1 MKKRF
6 YILLTLITLILI
18 YTIGCGGGNDG
29 ITTPSSITTGGGET
43 DNITETTGSLSIK
56 VNWPQDGIEGSF
68 VFASGSNELTASDLY
83 GVDRIDFEIFEAKDY
98 PDTKIKLAGG
108 SLVRPP
114 DNNPSTLRIELL
126 PAIKIKVEAT
136 LYKRNNET
144 LSFEKTMT
152 PIISSEFQIV
162 PGDNSF
168 HWEVG
173 EIKTYLNL
181 SSEIE
186 ISEETEVT
194 ASLKMEGS
202 GIEDQ
207 PTPTLRLDDGTLE
220 SQGACGLQHYDVK
233 FTIIS
238 SIGEL
243 LPKGSTIPQAEVIE
257 TTDAYGNASA
267 IVRSDTEGTVTVQAE
282 FQLSPSEV
290 VILTQDIEVKGDYDY
305 SLDMA
310 LSHDKLPSVPD
321 LERESEI
328 TVNLTKTSS
337 SSDSEP
343 VSEKQVDFEI
353 EILNRDG
360 TVYSGTDIFLSS
372 SSEITNSQGEAK
384 TSLICNAISDYM
396 GKIVTIKAE
405 VEVGTP
411 DNPETKTVTEIIKI
425 GKYSFSMSPVGP
437 YITTTSGVSYI
448 SAFLSLDY
456 GSYPHV
462 KLEGKTINFSIGS
475 DSTTEGELID
485 IVSTTDS
492 EGRARAT
499 LKPASNIVGTVV
511 VEAEFIDGSNTF
523 TASCPV
529 HLYPRF
535 DTHLELLNEPPSSE
549 YQYYEPGD
557 TVEIKLTR
565 YPTGGFS
572 PVNLPVHNVLE
583 GDINNPG
590 NTISPE
596 YTTTGPNGE
605 IFVNIVLSSSAE
617 NVRFTY
623 ISKYIRTYDN
633 VEISNGGIVYAGH

>member
-1 MKKRF
+1 MKYKF
-6 YILLTLITLILI
+6 ILPLLIVTLLGLSLV
-18 YTIGCGGGNDG
+18 YGCGGGNDG

-68 VFASGSNELTASDLY
+68 VFASGSNEFTASDLS
-83 GVDRIDFEIFEAKDY
+83 GVDRIDFEIFEEKDY

-114 DNNPSTLRIELL
+114 DNKPSTLKIELL

-152 PIISSEFQIV
+152 PIVSSEFQIV

-207 PTPTLRLDDGTLE
+207 PSPDSRLNEGILE
-220 SQGACGLQHYDVK
+220 SQGECGLQHYDVK

-243 LPKGSTIPQAEVIE
+243 LPKGSTTPQAEVIE

-305 SLDMA
+305 SLGMA

-321 LERESEI
+321 LEKESEI

-337 SSDSEP
+337 TSDSEP
-343 VSEKQVDFEI
+343 VSEKQVDFEL
-353 EILNRDG
+353 EIINRDG
-360 TVYSGTDIFLSS
+360 TIYSGTDIFLSS
-372 SSEITNSQGEAK
+372 SSEITNSQGEAQ
-384 TSLICNAISDYM
+384 TSLICNAISDGM
-396 GKIVTIKAE
+396 SKTVTIKAE

-411 DNPETKTVTEIIKI
+411 DNPETKTVTKVVKI
-425 GKYSFSMSPVGP
+425 GVYDISTGADYY
-437 YITTTSGVSYI
+437 YITTTSGVSHIFGY
-448 SAFLSLDY
+448 LELDY
-456 GSYPHV
+456 GRHDSVY
-462 KLEGKTINFSIGS
+462 LEGKTINFSIGS

-492 EGRARAT
+492 EGCATAT
-499 LKPASNIVGTVV
+499 LKPVTDIVGTVAV
-511 VEAEFIDGSNTF
+511 KAEFIDGSYTC
-523 TASCPV
+523 TSSRPI

-535 DTHLELLNEPPSSE
+535 NTYLEFLNKPTGE
-549 YQYYEPGD
+549 YEYYKPGD
-557 TVEIKLTR
+557 TVKIKLTR

-572 PVNLPVHNVLE
+572 PANLPVHNVLE
-583 GDINNPG
+583 NNTAG
-590 NTISPE
+590 HTISPE
-596 YTTTGPNGE
+596 YATTGPDGE
-605 IFVNIVLSSSAE
+605 IFVNIELSTSVE
-617 NVRFTY
+617 NVGFTY
-623 ISKYIRTYDN
+623 VSKYIITYDN